1 MAYLFPYYLLSIFA
15 VLLLFSIAAIKVPTL
30 KEFVDLR
37 LKIKLND
44 EAIAFI
50 IVFVSIC
57 LYFKITELCA
67 WLSTRSVVRSVQ
79 KSRLKRESKNNWRG
93 TMKDEL
99 YRNERK
105 ENMRKEWEVV
115 RAEIQYSKLYFYIL
129 LNVIIYVV
137 LLEKTSF
144 CDSLLMRLLE
154 LQH

>member
-1 MAYLFPYYLLSIFA
+1 M
-15 VLLLFSIAAIKVPTL
+15 
-30 KEFVDLR
+30 
-37 LKIKLND
+37 
-44 EAIAFI
+44 
-50 IVFVSIC
+50 
-57 LYFKITELCA
+57 
-67 WLSTRSVVRSVQ
+67 Q

-115 RAEIQYSKLYFYIL
+115 RAEIQYSNLYFYIL